1 MLNNDYNFIF
11 AKPLN
16 HLKMIK
22 NISTLALICTAV
34 IAISS
39 CSSSTKDKPA
49 DTTITKTETTVT
61 VPAKSENAPETVDY
75 SVMPD
80 SAILGKAREALVKV
94 TSASSMELK
103 DAEGKAT
110 GSELTL
116 NLQVTNKSTL
126 EAKKFFSVSS
136 SDARL
141 ELDNGTSITGRE
153 SSGNTNPEPE
163 ASSQAVWSFQLPPNA
178 SPKKL
183 NFFLDGTRVSVGLSK
198 K

>member
-1 MLNNDYNFIF
+1 
-11 AKPLN
+11 
-16 HLKMIK
+16 MIT
-22 NISTLALICTAV
+22 NISKLAIISAGVFAL
-34 IAISS
+34 SS
-39 CSSSTKDKPA
+39 CSNSSKDKPA

-61 VPAKSENAPETVDY
+61 VPAKAENAPETVEY

-80 SAILGKAREALVKV
+80 SAILGKAKEALVKV
-94 TSASSMELK
+94 TSASALDLK
-103 DAEGKAT
+103 DADGKAT

-126 EAKKFFSVSS
+126 EAKKFFAVSS

-153 SSGNTNPEPE
+153 NSGNTNPEPE

-183 NFFLDGTRVSVGLSK
+183 NFFLDGTRVSVGLTK